1 MESTKKAMLLG
12 AWQDKLTNEQLV
24 AVSKLLD
31 GVSETK
37 IEALQLIPLKNPLL
51 TFLLSLFLGG
61 IAVDRFY
68 IGDVG
73 LGILKLLF
81 GWMTFGVWYLL
92 DWYFAQRK
100 AKDINFNTIVKMLS

>member
-1 MESTKKAMLLG
+1 MDRTKKSMLLG
-12 AWQDKLTNEQLV
+12 IWQDKLTNEQLV
-24 AVSKLLD
+24 AVSSLLD
-31 GVSETK
+31 EASDSK
-37 IEALQLIPLKNPLL
+37 LEALQLISLKNPIL

-81 GWMTFGVWYLL
+81 GWMTFGVWWLL
-92 DWYFAQRK
+92 DLYFAQKK
-100 AKDINFNTIVKMLS
+100 AKDINFNTIVKMLG

>member
-1 MESTKKAMLLG
+1 MDSAKKSILL
-12 AWQDKLTNEQLV
+12 ALWQDKLTNEQLL
-24 AVSKLLD
+24 AVSSLLNEVSDSKL
-31 GVSETK
+31 
-37 IEALQLIPLKNPLL
+37 EALQLIPLKNPLL

-81 GWMTFGVWYLL
+81 GWMTFGIWWLL
-92 DWYFAQRK
+92 DLYFAQRK
-100 AKDINFNTIVKMLS
+100 AKDVNFNTIVKILS

>member
-1 MESTKKAMLLG
+1 MDSTNKSILLG
-12 AWQDKLTNEQLV
+12 IWRDKLTNEQLV

-31 GVSETK
+31 TTGDKRFS
-37 IEALQLIPLKNPLL
+37 ALQIMPLKNPLL

-68 IGDVG
+68 VGDVG

-81 GWMTFGVWYLL
+81 GWMTFGIWWLVDL
-92 DWYFAQRK
+92 YFSQKK
-100 AKDINFNTIVKMLS
+100 AKDINFNTICQLVK